1 MINQLTFTRFIAA
14 ILIVFYHF
22 GDYLLRYNIYFI
34 DVLRPKLNLGVSY
47 FYVLSG
53 FVMMVAYGN
62 RDKVNFKQYYI
73 NRFARIYP
81 LHILGTLSFIAVA
94 LWLSLDGFKSFQFE
108 LSALISHLFLIQAWI
123 PKLSLSLNI
132 PAWSISVEAFF
143 YLLFPLIYNRFIRK
157 TNKKTIF
164 SVIIIF
170 WIICQ
175 FAFNWYF
182 LSSHYGGYKSL
193 DRYFLSYNPFFHLNS
208 FLVGILF
215 GYFYIN
221 NKEKHIGK
229 FDFAIIGVGVAMGLL
244 VYFFNSYFFHNGLL
258 APFFGIFILLLA
270 YNKGFIT
277 KLFNRPQLIYLG
289 EISFAVYLLQ
299 QPVFDFAHRLF
310 PLFHLENAYI
320 HFAIGTAMLIF
331 ASHLSYKFVEVPL
344 RDRIRKWGK

>member
-221 NKEKHIGK
+221 NKEKYIGK
-229 FDFAIIGVGVAMGLL
+229 FEKAHKAYSCLINDLHIK
-244 VYFFNSYFFHNGLL
+244 N
-258 APFFGIFILLLA
+258 
-270 YNKGFIT
+270 YNKNHLILTKNAFLHNFMNEIT
-277 KLFNRPQLIYLG
+277 
-289 EISFAVYLLQ
+289 E
-299 QPVFDFAHRLF
+299 
-310 PLFHLENAYI
+310 I
-320 HFAIGTAMLIF
+320 HFNKYSGLKSFLKNRAVIYCYHDKHEAKLEEYIKILEQYQV
-331 ASHLSYKFVEVPL
+331 SIL
-344 RDRIRKWGK
+344 RVNTNDGFWRNSKKINQFLNQLKLQK